1 MKKRLIIL
9 DTETT
14 GLRPDDGHRIIEI
27 CGMEVVDGVK
37 TGEIFHCFVNPE
49 REVPYE
55 AFRIHGISTESL
67 LDKDLFSTVGPKFV
81 NFIKDATL
89 VIHNARFDV
98 GFLNHEL
105 KKISHPIISFDNVI
119 DTLTVAR
126 KKFPGSP
133 ANLDALCKRFKI
145 SLEKREKHGAL
156 IDVELLYEVYKHLTD
171 DHILIKTEKADKEEK
186 LVVDIKKDRVYRE
199 DRNYS
204 CSSDELSDHA
214 KFLKEIKD
222 PIWNN

>member
-1 MKKRLIIL
+1 MKNRLIIL

-27 CGMEVVDGVK
+27 CGMEVIDGVK
-37 TGEIFHCFVNPE
+37 TGEVFHCFINPE

-55 AFRIHGISTESL
+55 AFRIHGISTEFL
-67 LDKDLFSTVGPKFV
+67 LDKELFSVVGPKFV

-89 VIHNARFDV
+89 VIHNARFDI

-105 KKISHPIISFDNVI
+105 KKIFHPIISFDNVI

-171 DHILIKTEKADKEEK
+171 DHILIKAEKKDNEEQV
-186 LVVDIKKDRVYRE
+186 VVDLKKDRVYRE
-199 DRNYS
+199 DRGYI
-204 CSSDELSDHA
+204 CSSEELSDHA